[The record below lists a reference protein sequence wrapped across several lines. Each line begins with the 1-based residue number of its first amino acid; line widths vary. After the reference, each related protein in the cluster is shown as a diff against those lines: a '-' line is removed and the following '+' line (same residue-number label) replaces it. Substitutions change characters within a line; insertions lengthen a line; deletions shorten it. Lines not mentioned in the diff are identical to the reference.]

1 MARGRM
7 ISKALSTSEKY
18 AKLYDLAG
26 DLAEFCQA
34 TYPLLVAHSDDFG
47 RLQGDLHTVKTLII
61 PGTSRNFP
69 EIQGMLTALH
79 RVGLIQWYCAED
91 GKNYIQINKFEPHQ
105 TGLHKR
111 TASRFPGDSGRF
123 PEFPGDSSTTE
134 LKGTEGKG
142 RELKGRELKDR
153 TAPAAPR
160 ADDPPSP
167 TTEQD
172 PARTPSVNGNYQV
185 IANIAGRLLEEP
197 NKFEDESACVEAVK
211 GQCARLKIIY
221 TEPPDIVH
229 RAVASEWVKHRLGLR
244 RSELA

>member
-47 RLQGDLHTVKTLII
+47 RLQGDLYTVKSLII
-61 PGTSRNFP
+61 PGSSRTFP

-123 PEFPGDSSTTE
+123 PEIPGDSRTTE
-134 LKGTEGKG
+134 EKGTEGKG
-142 RELKGRELKDR
+142 RELKGRELKDI
-153 TAPAAPR
+153 TAPPSAAP
-160 ADDPPSP
+160 S
-167 TTEQD
+167 TTPVENSK
-172 PARTPSVNGNYQV
+172 RTPKDL
-185 IANIAGRLLEEP
+185 AKEP
-197 NKFEDESACVEAVK
+197 S
-211 GQCARLKIIY
+211 
-221 TEPPDIVH
+221 
-229 RAVASEWVKHRLGLR
+229 
-244 RSELA
+244 

>member
-47 RLQGDLHTVKTLII
+47 RLQGDLYTVKSLIV
-61 PGTSRNFP
+61 PGSSRSFL

-79 RVGLIQWYCAED
+79 RVGLIQWYQAED

-123 PEFPGDSSTTE
+123 QEFPGDSRTTE

-142 RELKGRELKDR
+142 RELKGRELKDK
-153 TAPAAPR
+153 AAPPAAR
-160 ADDPPSP
+160 RGD
-167 TTEQD
+167 
-172 PARTPSVNGNYQV
+172 
-185 IANIAGRLLEEP
+185 
-197 NKFEDESACVEAVK
+197 EAVENQK
-211 GQCARLKIIY
+211 TKDDTRLQKPSCA
-221 TEPPDIVH
+221 
-229 RAVASEWVKHRLGLR
+229 
-244 RSELA
+244 

>member
-26 DLAEFCQA
+26 DLAEFSQA

-47 RLQGDLHTVKTLII
+47 RLQGDLYTVKSLIV
-61 PGTSRNFP
+61 PGSSRSFL

-79 RVGLIQWYCAED
+79 RVGLIQWYQAED

-123 PEFPGDSSTTE
+123 PEIPGDSRTTE
-134 LKGTEGKG
+134 EKGTEGKG
-142 RELKGRELKDR
+142 REQNGAS
-153 TAPAAPR
+153 APSSTLAPEAFVQSWNDTVSAPR
-160 ADDPPSP
+160 
-167 TTEQD
+167 
-172 PARTPSVNGNYQV
+172 G
-185 IANIAGRLLEEP
+185 
-197 NKFEDESACVEAVK
+197 
-211 GQCARLKIIY
+211 
-221 TEPPDIVH
+221 EPP
-229 RAVASEWVKHRLGLR
+229 ASRWMSVQAPTALYERQ
-244 RSELA
+244 